1 MQLMQKIRKI
11 LLMDQKAAM
20 CPKMRRRRRKNI
32 MKVLS
37 YSPKKI
43 LSLVRVR
50 SVRGH
55 MTVHLREAL
64 SLVIALGFYQP
75 P

>member
-1 MQLMQKIRKI
+1 
-11 LLMDQKAAM
+11 MDQKAAM
-20 CPKMRRRRRKNI
+20 FPKRRKRRRMNI

-43 LSLVRVR
+43 LNLVRVR

-55 MTVHLREAL
+55 KTVHLREAL
-64 SLVIALGFYQP
+64 SLVRALGFYLP